1 MHWSVLS
8 IRGLRTGGAGVLLS
22 LSRSVNSGFRRCDV
36 RVTHSELSEVRGP
49 QGQEMAATV
58 SSLGFSG
65 MRLGSLEE

>member
-1 MHWSVLS
+1 MRWSVLS
-8 IRGLRTGGAGVLLS
+8 LGLGDGAAGVLLR

-58 SSLGFSG
+58 STLGLSSV
-65 MRLGSLEE
+65 RLGSLEE